1 MVLHKRE
8 NRDHLRM
15 RTNNAPVRVREDRD
29 GAEWVEAGLDDL
41 SATGLSLR
49 LSAASA
55 LPIGAVL
62 LVETPPDLGIAT
74 PLNARAEVVHH
85 QSEAGECV
93 MGCRVLTFL

>member
-15 RTNNAPVRVREDRD
+15 RTNNAPVRVREERD
-29 GAEWVEAGLDDL
+29 GTGWVEAGLDDL

-49 LSAASA
+49 LSLESTF
-55 LPIGAVL
+55 PVGTVL

-85 QSEAGECV
+85 QNEAGECV
-93 MGCRVLTFL
+93 IGCRVLAFL